1 MLNTLTLM
9 SLYSGQDNQFIIE
22 LLICQAERQL
32 REAIADFGLAF
43 VGGDRLSIEILIQD
57 LKLALEQRSEP
68 AIARA
73 QNQLSQVLGNLSRR
87 VAQRQR
93 EEESYW
99 AESYWDG
106 SNN

>member
-9 SLYSGQDNQFIIE
+9 SLYSSQDNQFIIE

-32 REAIADFGLAF
+32 RDAIADFGLAF
-43 VGGDRLSIEILIQD
+43 VAGDRIRIEVLIQD
-57 LKLALEQRSEP
+57 LKLAFEQQNEP
-68 AIARA
+68 AITTT
-73 QNQLSQVLGNLSRR
+73 QTQLSQVLGNLNRR

-99 AESYWDG
+99 AESYWDA
-106 SNN
+106 NNN